1 VRQALFKACNGEE
14 NKWSSVAYSV
24 FWAERVTVR
33 RRLGCSPYFATT
45 GAHPLLPFDIVE
57 ANYLLPPPDSTLSST
72 DLIARRAMALQ
83 KRRPDLTRLH
93 DKVYSSRLTAA
104 RRFEKE
110 HSASIKDFDFKLG
123 DLVLIRNTAI
133 EKALN
138 RKMRAR
144 YLGPLIIISRNKG
157 GAYIVAEL
165 DGSVFDRPIAAFR
178 VIPYFARTTLDI
190 PPLSDLIDIS
200 NNRLKEMEDSEV
212 VDPDDEEGVE
222 DPLLDD

>member
-1 VRQALFKACNGEE
+1 
-14 NKWSSVAYSV
+14 
-24 FWAERVTVR
+24 
-33 RRLGCSPYFATT
+33 
-45 GAHPLLPFDIVE
+45 
-57 ANYLLPPPDSTLSST
+57 
-72 DLIARRAMALQ
+72 MALQ
-83 KRRPDLTRLH
+83 KRRSDLTRLH
-93 DKVYSSRLTAA
+93 DKVYSARLMAA
-104 RRFEKE
+104 RWFEKE

-138 RKMRAR
+138 RKMRAC
-144 YLGPLIIISRNKG
+144 YLGPLIVISSNKG

-200 NNRLKEMEDSEV
+200 NNHLKEMEDSDI
-212 VDPDDEEGVE
+212 VDPDDEDDVE
-222 DPLLDD
+222 DPLLDDWGQSVLK